1 LGNYNTFNKKHI
13 YYLQNFKKKQ
23 TMSEIKNLH
32 NKEAIDKL
40 KELVDDINVC
50 LFSTNLSIDDGA
62 TCRPMGVQKVCDE
75 GNIWFYSDINSDKNR
90 EIKQDNKV
98 QLFFS
103 HPDKNSYMVVNGI
116 AEIILDKK
124 IIEDLWNPMAKIWF
138 KDGKDDPNLSVVK
151 VAPTSAY
158 YWDMEGNKMINIFKM
173 VASVVTGS
181 KPVLGTQGELNI

>member
-1 LGNYNTFNKKHI
+1 
-13 YYLQNFKKKQ
+13 
-23 TMSEIKNLH
+23 MSEIKNLH

-50 LFSTNLSIDDGA
+50 LFSTNLSKDDGA
-62 TCRPMGVQKVCDE
+62 TCRPMGVQNVCDE

-103 HPDKNSYMVVNGI
+103 HQDKNSYMVVNGT

-138 KDGKDDPNLSVVK
+138 KAGKDDPNLSVVK
-151 VAPTSAY
+151 VAPVSAY